1 MTEARNIEVKWPKN
15 VNEVPK
21 EVFVRED
28 LFEIEQEKIFRG
40 PEWHP
45 VAHTGELPNKG
56 DFKTFDLGKVP
67 LLITHG
73 QDGEYR
79 VFYNACSHRSNQ
91 LETASSGNKTEF
103 ECPYH
108 RWLFNPEGELIGCP
122 NSKEFSPGFK
132 RENYPLGKPRTEL
145 SYGLIFVTMSEATPS
160 LEEWIGDVMPTFKQA
175 MGEDG
180 DLRLLGYQKVSYKS
194 NWKGYNDNDGYH
206 APLLHTAFTL
216 LNWQGGQGHQY
227 MDKTRGHLGFE
238 ADLKPVP
245 KSEKIKDHS
254 LVEYIGDE
262 ANMGSRLIQFFP
274 TMVITR
280 HLNVYNIRFAIAR
293 GPEDTEVHY
302 AYFCHNSDDEEMVK
316 HRTRQASN
324 LLGPCGM
331 VSMED
336 AAVFHRIHI
345 GSNTPGNAIFQKG
358 VKSFD
363 ELPTDVKQN
372 DESGNLPRWEYY
384 RQVMGFERAEV

>member
-1 MTEARNIEVKWPKN
+1 MNESANITIDWPKKY
-15 VNEVPK
+15 NEIPK

-28 LFEIEQEKIFRG
+28 LFEIEQQRIFRG

-45 VAHTGELPNKG
+45 VAHTGELLNRG
-56 DFKTFDLGKVP
+56 DFKTFSLGRVP
-67 LLITHG
+67 LLIVHG
-73 QDGEYR
+73 QDGEHR
-79 VFYNACSHRSNQ
+79 VFYNSCSHRANQ
-91 LETASSGNKTEF
+91 LETATFGNKTEF

-122 NSKEFSPGFK
+122 HTKEYSPGFK
-132 RENYPLGKPRTEL
+132 REDYPLGRPRTEIFC
-145 SYGLIFVTMSEATPS
+145 GLIFVTMDATTMP
-160 LEEWIGDVMPTFKQA
+160 LEEWLGDVKPTLAKTL
-175 MGEDG
+175 GGDG
-180 DLRLLGYQKVSYKS
+180 RLRLLGYQKVSYKS

-216 LNWQGGQGHQY
+216 LNWQGGDGRQY
-227 MDKTRGHLGFE
+227 MDMDRGHMGFE
-238 ADLKPVP
+238 AELKPVP
-245 KSEKIKDHS
+245 KSDLIQDHS

-262 ANMGSRLIQFFP
+262 ADMGSRLVQLFP

-293 GPEDTEVHY
+293 GPEDTEIHY
-302 AYFCHNSDDEEMVK
+302 AYFCHADDDDAMVK
-316 HRTRQASN
+316 HRIRQSSN

-336 AAVFHRIHI
+336 ASIFHRIHI
-345 GSNTPGNAIFQKG
+345 GSHTPGNAIFQKG

-363 ELPTDVKQN
+363 RLESDIKQN
-372 DESGNLPRWEYY
+372 DETGNLVRWEYY
-384 RQVMGFERAEV
+384 RKLMGFERLSE